1 MTTPQRVGP
10 RSVGRRDRPPGVV
23 WYAAYGSN
31 THLVRLGSYLAGG
44 VPPGGAR
51 EYPGCRDARPPL
63 RSVPLE
69 LPGRMYFAT
78 RSPVWSGGRAFYDGD
93 APGGGVRARAHLLTV
108 GQFSD
113 IVAQEMYRSPGADL
127 DLGEVLRHGR
137 ARLGDG
143 RYETLLYP
151 GDVDGHPVLVFTAP
165 WGSGGAEHVRPSG
178 IYLRHIAE
186 GLAETGAWDLPG
198 IAAYLAECAD
208 GAWDPR
214 EIAALLGR

>member
-1 MTTPQRVGP
+1 MTTARRTGL
-10 RSVGRRDRPPGVV
+10 RGAGRRGRAPGLI

-31 THLVRLGSYLAGG
+31 THLTRLTHYLSGG
-44 VPPGGAR
+44 VPPGGGR
-51 EYPGCRDARPPL
+51 EYPGCRDARRPL
-63 RSVPLE
+63 RSVPLL

-78 RSPVWSGGRAFYDGD
+78 RSPVWSGGRAFYDGG
-93 APGGGVRARAHLLTV
+93 APGGGVRARAHLLTA

-113 IVAQEMYRSPGADL
+113 LVAQEMYRAPGADL

-137 ARLGDG
+137 HRLGDG

-151 GDVDGHPVLVFTAP
+151 GDMDGHPVVTFTAP
-165 WGSGGAEHVRPSG
+165 WACGGIGHVVPSG
-178 IYLRHIAE
+178 SYLRHIAE

-208 GAWDPR
+208 GAWSPR
-214 EIAALLGR
+214 EITALLGR

>member
-1 MTTPQRVGP
+1 MTPQRVGP
-10 RSVGRRDRPPGVV
+10 RGAVERGRPPGFV

-31 THLVRLGSYLAGG
+31 THVARLNSYLAGG

-78 RSPVWSGGRAFYDGD
+78 RSPVWSGGRAFYDAD
-93 APGGGVRARAHLLTV
+93 APGGQVRARAHLLTV
-108 GQFSD
+108 AQFSD
-113 IVAQEMYRSPGADL
+113 IAAQEMYRAPGTDL

-151 GDVDGHPVLVFTAP
+151 GDVDGHPVLTFTAP
-165 WGSGGAEHVRPSG
+165 WGVGGTGHVRPSAA
-178 IYLRHIAE
+178 YLRHIAE
-186 GLAETGAWDLPG
+186 GLAESGAWDLPG

-208 GAWDPR
+208 GEWEAR
-214 EIAALLGR
+214 EITALLGP

>member
-1 MTTPQRVGP
+1 VGL
-10 RSVGRRDRPPGVV
+10 RGAGRRDRPPGFV

-31 THLVRLGSYLAGG
+31 THLTRLNSYLAGG
-44 VPPGGAR
+44 VPPGGGR

-93 APGGGVRARAHLLTV
+93 VPGGAVRARAHLLTI

-127 DLGEVLRHGR
+127 DLGEVLRCGR
-137 ARLGDG
+137 AGLGGG

-151 GDVDGHPVLVFTAP
+151 GDLDGHPVLVFTAP
-165 WGSGGAEHVRPSG
+165 WGCDGAEHVRPSG

-214 EIAALLGR
+214 QITALLGR